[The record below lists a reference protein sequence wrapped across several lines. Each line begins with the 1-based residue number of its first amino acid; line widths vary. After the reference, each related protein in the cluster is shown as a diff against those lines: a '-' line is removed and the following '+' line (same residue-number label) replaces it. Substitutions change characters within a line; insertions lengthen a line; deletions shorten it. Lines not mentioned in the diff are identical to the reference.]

1 VNLLL
6 DTCTFLWIVAGSP
19 DLSEKARR
27 LFVDPDNGVYLS
39 VASAWE
45 IITKHKLGKLPLP
58 EPPHD
63 FILNWRVRHDIESL
77 PLDESA
83 VLQLSRLPEYHKDP
97 FDRIIICQA
106 IASGMTILTPDSH
119 ISKYPI
125 RTEW

>member
-1 VNLLL
+1 VNFLL
-6 DTCTFLWIVAGSP
+6 DTCTFLWIVADSP
-19 DLSEKARR
+19 ELSEKARL
-27 LFVDPDNGVYLS
+27 LFADPHNEIYLS

-45 IITKHKLGKLPLP
+45 IIFKHKLGKLPLP

-63 FILNWRVRHDIESL
+63 FIINWRNKHNIESL

-83 VLQLSRLPEYHKDP
+83 VLQLYRLPDYHKDP
-97 FDRIIICQA
+97 FDRIIVCQA
-106 IASGMTILTPDSH
+106 IASGMVILTPDKH

>member
-1 VNLLL
+1 MNFLL
-6 DTCTFLWIVAGSP
+6 DTCTFLWIVADSP

-27 LFVDPDNGVYLS
+27 LFVDPENEVYLS

-45 IITKHKLGKLPLP
+45 IIIKHKLGKLPLP

-83 VLQLSRLPEYHKDP
+83 VLQLARLPEYHKDP

-106 IASGMTILTPDSH
+106 IASGLIILTPDSH